1 MDHFL
6 KKALKSDKRQYCYLD
21 LQFEI
26 RYSGEIWVHK
36 WICNFWVVNSLL
48 TTFVVMHNVWL
59 QLV

>member
-26 RYSGEIWVHK
+26 RYSGEIGYMDG
-36 WICNFWVVNSLL
+36 
-48 TTFVVMHNVWL
+48 FVIFG
-59 QLV
+59 